1 MTKEEI
7 RNDIDLLRAQLNYV
21 RKAEANATI
30 HDNRV
35 WLRDFGHELSRRI
48 NELVLGLALIEK
60 DNENASR
67 I

>member
-21 RKAEANATI
+21 RKTEANATI

-35 WLRDFGHELSRRI
+35 WLRDFGHELSKRI
-48 NELVLGLALIEK
+48 KGLVIDLALINK
-60 DNENASR
+60 DN
-67 I
+67 